1 MFCSIIIVSI
11 KFVVPFK
18 MQAISS
24 ISFAARHCEMGR
36 IIGIPPPTDASN
48 RKFTLFSSARVKSS

>member
-1 MFCSIIIVSI
+1 M
-11 KFVVPFK
+11 P
-18 MQAISS
+18 AISS

-48 RKFTLFSSARVKSS
+48 RKYVVFVGEGQKLIALLRDKLLV